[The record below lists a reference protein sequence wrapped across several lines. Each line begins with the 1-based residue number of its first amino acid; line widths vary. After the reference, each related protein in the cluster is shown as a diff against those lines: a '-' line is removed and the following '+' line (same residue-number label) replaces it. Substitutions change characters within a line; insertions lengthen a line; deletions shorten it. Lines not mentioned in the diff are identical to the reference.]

1 MSLFFEN
8 DHDHRPGFPSSL
20 TSSCQRKKTKETLI
34 LSVFVLVSRRTN
46 ALSVTPFLFCPTF
59 LLPISAYTRRFDLF
73 DFMISMWL
81 SLLSPRFQASGSYL
95 WSLLCIH
102 AALLADIVT
111 NKAVRCFSYVTAV
124 SHASKTWLFTFTA
137 TIVTRLHSK
146 HRVNVSALLLKAC
159 TAC

>member
-1 MSLFFEN
+1 MSLSFEN
-8 DHDHRPGFPSSL
+8 GHDHRPGFPSSL

-111 NKAVRCFSYVTAV
+111 NKAIRVLFFICHSCFTCIQNLIIYIHCYNCDTSPQQTPCECFST
-124 SHASKTWLFTFTA
+124 ST
-137 TIVTRLHSK
+137 
-146 HRVNVSALLLKAC
+146 
-159 TAC
+159 